1 MAEPFSFDDTGW
13 PMPRP
18 RQRRR
23 TAQPPAPVTP
33 EEESSLWSNMI
44 GGLAAAGNLIDL
56 PFSMARDVATL
67 NNPFDQ
73 LATPLSSEN
82 RMTGR
87 NVLEQYGVVPKN
99 RYQGFDSWKH
109 ALDRPSDILGDLAG
123 FAVEMVPLPGV
134 FNPAGWITGPLGT
147 LAKGS
152 SVGARTAR
160 TGLKAAKSNPA
171 KVLDKAGEL
180 AEATVHY
187 GAQTAKGARP
197 TDFLPTT
204 PAAIADQIRRGERG
218 VFGLANPITGEQ
230 VASFGAG
237 SETAANLLD
246 WMFYSESPLTLPVR
260 AARALFSA
268 SAGAKPGEGMIAK
281 TSARLGD
288 KPGEMSASAL
298 SGALQKQKDLK
309 YAYIEQSRAAL
320 QDLMPAMTAARGQ
333 LDDLYTSATNHLME
347 AGDEVGARKL
357 AEAMAEHDL
366 RQLAETPGFMPEAAM
381 GYEQALSAPVR
392 QPIEQRLSSFLKSS
406 LDPGMDPV
414 AHKAIDDLVH
424 EAYPLLVSIQKAE
437 DQVALQ
443 VEKLGGKIDWLNTP
457 YVRHEARRGPYRD
470 PSKPHYSRKEP
481 YRDYPG
487 GTIGVNEWAASP
499 IMSLNR
505 LPKAE
510 QDKAIKEMYGW
521 LHSQGRAWKGMK
533 RADILEQYAEY
544 ALLRPHLDE
553 ATDRISRLAAPG
565 TEIPN
570 PEDTLAAWKEVTKRK
585 RTVKGQVKEYETSRL
600 SDMVRYFT
608 NLPATEKQFGK
619 IFANSTLEDHLKYMD
634 SMIGKQATLLSAHHL
649 LKEKGV
655 LRKAGEP
662 GTKPLLTAWKEAG
675 YTERGLKTLIDDLAA
690 TGEAV
695 TVQDLSKM
703 AVGED
708 VARALSTIQKFTE
721 PGPTAEY
728 AKWWDR
734 FLSLYRGA
742 LTLPFPGF
750 HIRNLAGG
758 VFQEATDNKVP
769 LGTLLKGKIDAF
781 RHLKNGGSLQ
791 YLDEAV
797 ELGVLDYHTQAS
809 MLFGEEA
816 ARQMGGPPTS
826 LTELFGKP
834 VAEARQK
841 GLRKALDPLAFR
853 GVKAHP
859 EDLARAGKKE
869 NLNLLAEFGES
880 SYKFVEFLNRAGY
893 YEALRRSGYTPAQ
906 AVRYVKRAHFD
917 YCVDEETEVLT
928 SRGWLKWHD
937 IREDDEA
944 LAIDPTNRE
953 IVWSPIETVNV
964 FDYDGHLTRFKS
976 SRMDALTT
984 DEHRWLLDGCGVQ
997 GGHWTLRLGEQS
1009 HFRTTKDVGLKT
1021 SDRLILGGGTVAHA
1035 PQFETFSDE
1044 FVELV
1049 GWYVTEGS
1057 PIRNSPCGIVVTQSR
1072 KHNPEYVRRI
1082 ERLAQHYSDKGCTT
1096 TVYPDRDCGN
1106 GPIATVYFGRG
1117 IGHQI
1122 RNVANKKQMSPI
1134 FLASLTERQ
1143 LRLLY
1148 DTLMDGDGHRNLH
1161 RNGSGTTDV
1170 WAQKDTGRLDSFQ
1183 MLTAMLGLRTNVRT
1197 CPSSGC
1203 SQVSVYK
1210 TKFCYANRLKR
1221 TRERYVGKVWCPTT
1235 GTGTWMARRNGI
1247 TYWTGNSSLSSFEK
1261 NVARRLGPMFYG
1273 WQRKSIPYTMLK
1285 IMERPF
1291 GKTSQA
1297 IRATTIPQRDRE
1309 EYIPGFMREKMSI
1322 PVSADGP
1329 ETTYLSQLGLPI
1341 EDLNQ
1346 LSFEGLMPQ
1355 FKRIGQRQLANL
1367 PPPIS
1372 APLEM
1377 LTGTQFYTG
1386 RPLKYLDSPT
1396 EDVLGTKMPLVDR
1409 ALSVGPWSRGV
1420 GELRRLTD
1428 QRKWEEPFPWDV
1440 LQILAN
1446 VGTGAKFATY
1456 DTEKWKTID
1465 AMNALTEQLEQQP
1478 DVAQYE
1484 VNYVPEK
1491 YRATVDPET
1500 QEKIKRARQLQELL
1514 TRMATIRQAQQ
1525 RP

>member
-13 PMPRP
+13 PVPRP

-33 EEESSLWSNMI
+33 EEESSLWSNVI

-73 LATPLSSEN
+73 LLTPLSSEN

-123 FAVEMVPLPGV
+123 FAVEIVPLPGV

-187 GAQTAKGARP
+187 GKQTAKGARP
-197 TDFLPTT
+197 TDFHPTT

-218 VFGLANPITGEQ
+218 IFGLANPITGEQ
-230 VASFGAG
+230 MASFGAG

-260 AARALFSA
+260 ATRALFSA
-268 SAGAKPGEGMIAK
+268 SAGARPGEGMVAK

-333 LDDLYTSATNHLME
+333 LNETYAAAAKHLLE
-347 AGDEVGARKL
+347 AGDEAGAAKL
-357 AEAMAEHDL
+357 AEMAENNF
-366 RQLAETPGFMPEAAM
+366 RQLAETPGFMPEASM
-381 GYEQALSAPVR
+381 TYEQALSPQVR
-392 QPIEQRLSSFLKSS
+392 QPIENRLASFMRAS

-414 AHKAIDDLVH
+414 ANQAIDDLVH
-424 EAYPLLVSIQKAE
+424 QAYPLLTAIQKAE

-443 VEKLGGKIDWLNTP
+443 VEALGGKIDWLNTD
-457 YVRHEARRGPYRD
+457 YVRHQARRGPYRD

-510 QDKAIKEMYGW
+510 KDKAIKEMYGW
-521 LHSQGRAWKGMK
+521 LNSQGRAWKGMK

-655 LRKAGEP
+655 IRKAGEP

-675 YTERGLKTLIDDLAA
+675 YTERGLKTLIDDMAA
-690 TGEAV
+690 AGEAV

-708 VARALSTIQKFTE
+708 VARALSTINKFTE

-728 AKWWDR
+728 AKLWDKI
-734 FLSLYRGA
+734 LAWYKGP
-742 LTLPFPGF
+742 LTLIAPAFF
-750 HIRNLAGG
+750 SRNLSGG
-758 VFQEATDNKVP
+758 IYQEMTHGKTSW
-769 LGTLLKGKIDAF
+769 GTIFKAKLDAMKHVHNGKGLEYVNEAID
-781 RHLKNGGSLQ
+781 
-791 YLDEAV
+791 
-797 ELGVLDYHTQAS
+797 LGVVGGPGQMAAIY
-809 MLFGEEA
+809 GEEA
-816 ARQMGGPPTS
+816 AKGMGAVPGSYGEIMSP
-826 LTELFGKP
+826 LKRALK
-834 VAEARQK
+834 
-841 GLRKALDPLAFR
+841 LREWSPKQVIKWR
-853 GVKAHP
+853 GAGMHP
-859 EDLARAGKKE
+859 EDLAKTGAKE
-869 NLNLLAEFGES
+869 EYFWAAQLGENVHGW
-880 SYKFVEFLNRAGY
+880 VEFVNRAGY

-906 AVRYVKRAHFD
+906 AAKYVKDAHFS
-917 YCVDEETEVLT
+917 Y
-928 SRGWLKWHD
+928 S
-937 IREDDEA
+937 
-944 LAIDPTNRE
+944 
-953 IVWSPIETVNV
+953 
-964 FDYDGHLTRFKS
+964 
-976 SRMDALTT
+976 
-984 DEHRWLLDGCGVQ
+984 
-997 GGHWTLRLGEQS
+997 
-1009 HFRTTKDVGLKT
+1009 
-1021 SDRLILGGGTVAHA
+1021 
-1035 PQFETFSDE
+1035 
-1044 FVELV
+1044 ELS
-1049 GWYVTEGS
+1049 T
-1057 PIRNSPCGIVVTQSR
+1057 
-1072 KHNPEYVRRI
+1072 
-1082 ERLAQHYSDKGCTT
+1082 
-1096 TVYPDRDCGN
+1096 
-1106 GPIATVYFGRG
+1106 
-1117 IGHQI
+1117 
-1122 RNVANKKQMSPI
+1122 
-1134 FLASLTERQ
+1134 
-1143 LRLLY
+1143 
-1148 DTLMDGDGHRNLH
+1148 
-1161 RNGSGTTDV
+1161 
-1170 WAQKDTGRLDSFQ
+1170 
-1183 MLTAMLGLRTNVRT
+1183 
-1197 CPSSGC
+1197 
-1203 SQVSVYK
+1203 
-1210 TKFCYANRLKR
+1210 
-1221 TRERYVGKVWCPTT
+1221 
-1235 GTGTWMARRNGI
+1235 
-1247 TYWTGNSSLSSFEK
+1247 FEK
-1261 NVARRLGPMFYG
+1261 NVARRLGPLFYG
-1273 WQRKSIPYTMLK
+1273 WQRKSIPFTMKK
-1285 IMERPF
+1285 IAERPF
-1291 GKTSQA
+1291 GSTSQS
-1297 IRATTIPQRDRE
+1297 IRALTIPQRDRE

-1396 EDVLGTKMPLVDR
+1396 EDWTGTKMPLVDR
-1409 ALSVGPWSRGV
+1409 ALSVGPWSRLV
-1420 GELRRLTD
+1420 GEGRRLTD

-1456 DTEKWKTID
+1456 DTEKWKIID
-1465 AMNALTEQLEQQP
+1465 AKNMLDEMLSERPDISQYEINYIPDKYKATVPE
-1478 DVAQYE
+1478 DVAAA
-1484 VNYVPEK
+1484 V
-1491 YRATVDPET
+1491 
-1500 QEKIKRARQLQELL
+1500 KRARELQELRNRL
-1514 TRMATIRQAQQ
+1514 ATIRQAQQ

>member
-73 LATPLSSEN
+73 LLTPLSSEN

-187 GAQTAKGARP
+187 GKQTAKGARP
-197 TDFLPTT
+197 TDFHPTT

-218 VFGLANPITGEQ
+218 IFGLANPITGEQ
-230 VASFGAG
+230 MASFGAG

-260 AARALFSA
+260 ATRALFSA
-268 SAGAKPGEGMIAK
+268 SAGARPGEGMVAK

-288 KPGEMSASAL
+288 KPGEMTASAL

-333 LDDLYTSATNHLME
+333 LNETYAAAAKHLLE
-347 AGDEVGARKL
+347 AGDEAGAAKL
-357 AEAMAEHDL
+357 AEMAENNF
-366 RQLAETPGFMPEAAM
+366 RQLAETPGFMPEASM
-381 GYEQALSAPVR
+381 SYEQALSAQVR
-392 QPIEQRLSSFLKSS
+392 QPIENRLASFMRAS

-414 AHKAIDDLVH
+414 ANKAIDDLVH
-424 EAYPLLVSIQKAE
+424 QAYPLLVSIQKAE

-443 VEKLGGKIDWLNTP
+443 VESLGGKIDWLNTS
-457 YVRHEARRGPYRD
+457 YVRHEARRGLYRD

-499 IMSLNR
+499 LMSLNK

-510 QDKAIKEMYGW
+510 QDKAVKEMYGW

-533 RADILEQYAEY
+533 RSDILEQYAEY

-619 IFANSTLEDHLKYMD
+619 IFANATLEDHLKYMD

-655 LRKAGEP
+655 IRKAGEP

-675 YTERGLKTLIDDLAA
+675 YTERGLKTLIDDMAA
-690 TGEAV
+690 AGEAV

-703 AVGED
+703 AVGDD
-708 VARALSTIQKFTE
+708 VARALSTINKFTE

-769 LGTLLKGKIDAF
+769 FGTLLKGKIDAF

-816 ARQMGGPPTS
+816 AKQMGGPPTS
-826 LTELFGKP
+826 LTELFIKP
-834 VAEARQK
+834 FSEARQK
-841 GLRKALDPLAFR
+841 GLRKSLDPFAWR
-853 GVKAHP
+853 GVKTHP

-869 NLNLLAEFGES
+869 DLNLLAEFGES

-917 YCVDEETEVLT
+917 Y
-928 SRGWLKWHD
+928 
-937 IREDDEA
+937 
-944 LAIDPTNRE
+944 
-953 IVWSPIETVNV
+953 
-964 FDYDGHLTRFKS
+964 
-976 SRMDALTT
+976 
-984 DEHRWLLDGCGVQ
+984 
-997 GGHWTLRLGEQS
+997 
-1009 HFRTTKDVGLKT
+1009 
-1021 SDRLILGGGTVAHA
+1021 
-1035 PQFETFSDE
+1035 
-1044 FVELV
+1044 
-1049 GWYVTEGS
+1049 
-1057 PIRNSPCGIVVTQSR
+1057 
-1072 KHNPEYVRRI
+1072 
-1082 ERLAQHYSDKGCTT
+1082 
-1096 TVYPDRDCGN
+1096 
-1106 GPIATVYFGRG
+1106 
-1117 IGHQI
+1117 
-1122 RNVANKKQMSPI
+1122 
-1134 FLASLTERQ
+1134 
-1143 LRLLY
+1143 
-1148 DTLMDGDGHRNLH
+1148 
-1161 RNGSGTTDV
+1161 
-1170 WAQKDTGRLDSFQ
+1170 
-1183 MLTAMLGLRTNVRT
+1183 
-1197 CPSSGC
+1197 
-1203 SQVSVYK
+1203 
-1210 TKFCYANRLKR
+1210 
-1221 TRERYVGKVWCPTT
+1221 
-1235 GTGTWMARRNGI
+1235 
-1247 TYWTGNSSLSSFEK
+1247 SSLSSFEK

-1322 PVSADGP
+1322 PVSSDGP

-1346 LSFEGLMPQ
+1346 LSFEGMMPQ

-1386 RPLKYLDSPT
+1386 RPIKYLDSPT

-1409 ALSVGPWSRGV
+1409 ALSVGPWSRLV
-1420 GELRRLTD
+1420 GEGRRLTD

-1484 VNYVPEK
+1484 VHYVPEK

-1500 QEKIKRARQLQELL
+1500 QEKIKRARELQELL
-1514 TRMATIRQAQQ
+1514 TRMATLRQAQQ